1 VSATRLLVLGCVRM
15 HGSAHGYQVRR
26 ELLTWS
32 ADKWA
37 NVAPGSIYHAL
48 KKMAAENLLEVD
60 STEPWPGGPEKV
72 AYRLTAE
79 GEAEFQLLLG
89 RYLAESDDSAQGSY
103 RFAAAVT
110 FLTALPR
117 ARASNLLRHRLTQ
130 LSGQHASARNLL
142 DTSEDWGQPEHVFE
156 LYKLWLV
163 SIEAQEEWLRGL
175 VVRLDKG
182 HFTMADDEGAA
193 FGAPPSLAPPLGAPP
208 LGAPDHSPP
217 HG

>member
-1 VSATRLLVLGCVRM
+1 M

-48 KKMAAENLLEVD
+48 KKMAAEKLLEVV
-60 STEPWPGGPEKV
+60 STEPWPGGPDRT
-72 AYRLTAE
+72 AYRLTDQ

-89 RYLAESDDSAQGSY
+89 KYLADSDDSAQGSY

-117 ARASNLLRHRLTQ
+117 ARALGLLRHRLIQ
-130 LSGQHASARNLL
+130 LSGQHANARNLL

-156 LYKLWLV
+156 LFRLWLL

-175 VVRLDKG
+175 VVRLEKG
-182 HFTMADDEGAA
+182 GFTMADDEGAA
-193 FGAPPSLAPPLGAPP
+193 FGAPPFGAPP
-208 LGAPDHSPP
+208 FGAPPA
-217 HG
+217 